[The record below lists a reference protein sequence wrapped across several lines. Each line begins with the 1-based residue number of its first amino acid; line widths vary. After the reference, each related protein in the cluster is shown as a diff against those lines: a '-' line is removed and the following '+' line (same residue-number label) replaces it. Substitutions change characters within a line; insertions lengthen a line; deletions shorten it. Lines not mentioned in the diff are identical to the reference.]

1 MIYHGG
7 VFGRKIMPS
16 IMHRLNGTK
25 GWFRCLWLERGVDI
39 VVLSGIAGAKNQLIR
54 MPRSWATLVAKGW
67 VDRLG
72 SLGDVI
78 SVQRDPSSKSARDYR
93 PAYVGGGAM
102 AHLIAMYRMF
112 PWPRRRKL
120 LLCCLPLGCMSRE

>member
-1 MIYHGG
+1 M
-7 VFGRKIMPS
+7 R
-16 IMHRLNGTK
+16 RLNGTND
-25 GWFRCLWLERGVDI
+25 WFRCLKLERGVDI
-39 VVLSGIAGAKNQLIR
+39 VVLSSIAGAKNQLIR
-54 MPRSWATLVAKGW
+54 MPRAEATLVAKGW

-78 SVQRDPSSKSARDYR
+78 SVQRIRRRNLRAIT
-93 PAYVGGGAM
+93 AYVGGGAM
-102 AHLIAMYRMF
+102 AHLFAMYRLF